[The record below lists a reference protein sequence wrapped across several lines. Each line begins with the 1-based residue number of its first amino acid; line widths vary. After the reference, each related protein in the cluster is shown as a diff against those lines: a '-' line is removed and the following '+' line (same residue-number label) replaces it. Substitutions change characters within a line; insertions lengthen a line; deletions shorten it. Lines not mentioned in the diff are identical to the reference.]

1 MRPARLLGILTVFA
15 LTGCAAMSPT
25 TRAGGRLIISGNDGK
40 LPIFDGVYKVAEQVV
55 PDTLTVLDA
64 STFPPKVVGQVE
76 VEHSVT
82 APPMAVAL
90 SPDERLALVSAAN
103 RVDPRDRTKVVT
115 DNFVQVVDLEAAP
128 PRVID
133 KVDLGR
139 HALGISISRKGDLA
153 LAAHADGNISV
164 LTIQAKTVRHVD
176 TVKIGEPSSSPRHV
190 AITPDGKWA
199 LAAKRGEDVVSVLSI
214 DGTKVTYTKRDISVG
229 NNPYG
234 IDISPDGRVAVVGN
248 VGRGDGSNDSVTLID
263 LTHQPMRAVDYL
275 TVGQGP
281 EGLAISPD
289 GQWLAVTVMNGTNKA
304 KDSPF
309 RAEQGKLQLF
319 SLRDPKP
326 AKVAEASTGRN
337 TQGVSFT
344 PDGRYILVQNYVEKE
359 LAVYKLTGP
368 SLEDTGVRIP
378 VPGHPAAIRIA
389 PR

>member
-1 MRPARLLGILTVFA
+1 M
-15 LTGCAAMSPT
+15 
-25 TRAGGRLIISGNDGK
+25 
-40 LPIFDGVYKVAEQVV
+40 
-55 PDTLTVLDA
+55 
-64 STFPPKVVGQVE
+64 
-76 VEHSVT
+76 
-82 APPMAVAL
+82 
-90 SPDERLALVSAAN
+90 
-103 RVDPRDRTKVVT
+103 
-115 DNFVQVVDLEAAP
+115 
-128 PRVID
+128 
-133 KVDLGR
+133 
-139 HALGISISRKGDLA
+139 
-153 LAAHADGNISV
+153 
-164 LTIQAKTVRHVD
+164 
-176 TVKIGEPSSSPRHV
+176 
-190 AITPDGKWA
+190 
-199 LAAKRGEDVVSVLSI
+199 
-214 DGTKVTYTKRDISVG
+214 
-229 NNPYG
+229 
-234 IDISPDGRVAVVGN
+234 
-248 VGRGDGSNDSVTLID
+248 
-263 LTHQPMRAVDYL
+263 

>member
-25 TRAGGRLIISGNDGK
+25 TGAGGHLIISGNDGK
-40 LPIFDGVYKVAEQVV
+40 LPIFDAVYKVAEQVV

-64 STFPPKVVGQVE
+64 STFPPKVVAQIE

-90 SPDERLALVSAAN
+90 SPDEKLALVSAPN

-115 DNFVQVVDLEAAP
+115 DNFIQVIDLEVTP

-139 HALGISISRKGDLA
+139 HPLGVSISRKGDLA
-153 LAAHADGNISV
+153 LAAHADGYISV
-164 LTIQAKTVRHVD
+164 LTIQAKAVRHVD
-176 TVKIGEPSSSPRHV
+176 TLKIGEPSSSPRHV
-190 AITPDGKWA
+190 AITPDGRWA
-199 LAAKRGEDVVSVLSI
+199 LASKRGEDLVSVLKI
-214 DGTKVTYTKRDISVG
+214 EGTKVAYTNRDITVG

-234 IDISPDGRVAVVGN
+234 IDIASDGRLAVVAN
-248 VGRGDGSNDSVTLID
+248 IGRGDGSNDSMTVID
-263 LTHQPMRAVDYL
+263 LTREPLRAVDCFA
-275 TVGQGP
+275 VGQTP
-281 EGLAISPD
+281 EGMAISPD

-319 SLRDPKP
+319 SLRDVKP
-326 AKVAEASTGRN
+326 VKVAEAATGKN

-344 PDGRYILVQNYVEKE
+344 PDGRYILVQNYVEKQ
-359 LAVYKLTGP
+359 LAVYKLNGS